1 LSFQPIPPLG
11 FFPQLTL
18 LRVEAEWQMVAIG
31 GASTQDQRRAR
42 RVPFADRAVLQIG
55 STETPS
61 KFVNFS
67 ERGCFVETR
76 RWLPAGSQ
84 VQVSFAS
91 FGLVFR
97 CNAIIRHR
105 NEKGLGLEFIRLDP
119 GTLAA
124 FRALV
129 NLTGGSA

>member
-1 LSFQPIPPLG
+1 MPCAG
-11 FFPQLTL
+11 LTL
-18 LRVEAEWQMVAIG
+18 QPHSDPWHNRDLCPFSRSLQWLFSTIDLVGSRGRMADGDG

-42 RVPFADRAVLQIG
+42 RVPFAARAIVQIVP
-55 STETPS
+55 TETRS

-67 ERGCFVETR
+67 ERGCFVETP

-84 VQVSFAS
+84 VQLSFAS

-105 NEKGLGLEFIRLDP
+105 NEKGL
-119 GTLAA
+119 
-124 FRALV
+124 
-129 NLTGGSA
+129 

>member
-1 LSFQPIPPLG
+1 MADG
-11 FFPQLTL
+11 D
-18 LRVEAEWQMVAIG
+18 G

-42 RVPFADRAVLQIG
+42 RIPFADRAVLQIG
-55 STETPS
+55 STETHS

-67 ERGCFVETR
+67 ERDCFVETS

-84 VQVSFAS
+84 VQLSFARS
-91 FGLVFR
+91 GLAFR

-105 NEKGLGLEFIRLDP
+105 NEKGLRLEFIQLDP

-129 NLTGGSA
+129 NLIGEPA

>member
-1 LSFQPIPPLG
+1 MADG
-11 FFPQLTL
+11 D
-18 LRVEAEWQMVAIG
+18 G

-42 RVPFADRAVLQIG
+42 RVPFAARAIVQIG
-55 STETPS
+55 PTETRS

-67 ERGCFVETR
+67 ERGCFVETS

-84 VQVSFAS
+84 VQLSFAS

-129 NLTGGSA
+129 NLAGGSA